1 MFSDQFSVIRP
12 WPARWETRYDQG
24 GSGSDM
30 SQRIIAH
37 LDMDAF
43 FAAVEER
50 ERPHLKGLPIAVG
63 ADPMDGKGRGV
74 VATANYPARVY
85 GLHSAM
91 PITQAW
97 RRSEWA
103 RRQGKPAVV
112 FLRPNFAQYRETS
125 GRIRAIVERHA
136 STIEQAGIDELYMD
150 LSAAGSYE
158 RAREIAA
165 AIKRDVVAQEH
176 LTASIGLGPNKLI
189 AKIASDAHK
198 PDGLTVVEARE
209 AEAFLAPLS
218 VRKIPGIGP
227 KTEATLRQQGVTVVQ
242 DLKRFS
248 EADLVERFGKWGRV
262 LYERVR
268 GRDEDPVQE
277 TDEVKSVGE
286 QETFLRDTLD
296 SQTLVEHLKAMSR
309 DVITRLT
316 HAGHTSFRT
325 VVVTVR
331 FADFETKSRS
341 HTLPRPTDS
350 VKDLEVEAMKLFLPF
365 LDHRE
370 NPRRKLIR
378 LIGVRVEKLGREETR
393 DSEAG

>member
-1 MFSDQFSVIRP
+1 MV
-12 WPARWETRYDQG
+12 
-24 GSGSDM
+24 
-30 SQRIIAH
+30 QRIIAH

-50 ERPHLKGLPIAVG
+50 ERPQLKGRPIAVG
-63 ADPMDGKGRGV
+63 ADPMDGAGRGV

-125 GRIRAIVERHA
+125 ARIRAIVERHA
-136 STIEQAGIDELYMD
+136 SVIEQAGIDEMYID
-150 LSAAGSYE
+150 LSAAGSHE
-158 RAREIAA
+158 RAREIAL
-165 AIKRDVVAQEH
+165 AIKRDIAAQER

-189 AKIASDAHK
+189 AKIASDAQK
-198 PDGLTVVEARE
+198 PDGLTVVEAKD

-227 KTEATLRQQGVTVVQ
+227 KTEATLRQHGVTVVR

-268 GRDEDPVQE
+268 GRDEAPVQE
-277 TDEVKSVGE
+277 SDEVKSIGE

-296 SQTLVEHLKAMSR
+296 SRTLTEHLKAMSR
-309 DVITRLT
+309 DVLTRLAE
-316 HAGHTSFRT
+316 AGYSSFRA

-341 HTLPRPTDS
+341 HTLPQPTNS
-350 VKDLEVEAMKLFLPF
+350 LKDLEVEAMRLFLPF
-365 LDHRE
+365 LDRRE
-370 NPRRKLIR
+370 NPQRKLIR
-378 LIGVRVEKLGREETR
+378 LIGVRVEKLLR
-393 DSEAG
+393 DEAGTQPHV